1 MPNRV
6 NAVTVVPL
14 RERDHVAKTA
24 VVIRPDESVL
34 GVVRRA
40 EVLRRLIHFDRGVSV
55 IPHPPVRIYVAGC
68 ALIIAEQSGGDAALA
83 QRVAYHPPLDDR
95 IRR

>member
-40 EVLRRLIHFDRGVSV
+40 EVLRRLIHFDRGVIGGV
-55 IPHPPVRIYVAGC
+55 IPQLPVYVAGWVRF
-68 ALIIAEQSGGDAALA
+68 IADQSGGNPSLA
-83 QRVAYHPPLDDR
+83 QRVVYRPPLDDR

>member
-6 NAVTVVPL
+6 NVVTVGPC

-40 EVLRRLIHFDRGVSV
+40 EVLRRLIHFDRGVIGGV
-55 IPHPPVRIYVAGC
+55 IPHRPGCRYVAGRVRN
-68 ALIIAEQSGGDAALA
+68 IADQSGGNPSLA
-83 QRVAYHPPLDDR
+83 QRVA
-95 IRR
+95 